1 MKDEKKYFNQLLH
14 LIDIDRM
21 LHSERKPTLKEMSE
35 KLGVDGRTVSRYLRA
50 MKDTKEA
57 VNRLPPGTFST
68 SAVRLHGTAG

>member
-50 MKDTKEA
+50 MKDNA
-57 VNRLPPGTFST
+57 
-68 SAVRLHGTAG
+68 